1 MRLLF
6 INRYFYPDISA
17 TSQLL
22 TELAEDLDARGDRV
36 TVITGNTAYL
46 GGETRLPAR
55 EMHHGIRIVRVG
67 FTRFGRSRI
76 LGRLSDHLS
85 FWLCAFWAAVR
96 MKDQDCLV
104 VLSDPPLLSVF
115 ATIVRFFMPVKT
127 VCWLQDVFPEIAIRA
142 GVLREGMV
150 ARLLREMSRWS
161 LGRMDQVVVIG
172 RCMERYL
179 LSHGLPARTLINIPN
194 WADGGHLRPVP
205 RDNNEFLHQHGL
217 QDRFVVMYSGNHGVV
232 HEFETIFALIR
243 ETSGI
248 PRLCFCFVG
257 EGAWKPRLVETARAE
272 GWQHVLCL
280 PYQPKASLQSSLSAA
295 DVHLVSLR
303 TEMGGLSIPSKIYGI
318 LAVGRPMIFIGP
330 PGSEPAAIVREGEF
344 GYSVPPG
351 DTQGAV
357 QALLAAYR
365 DHTLLERQGQ
375 AARQYFNTH
384 CDRSIAT
391 EQFRQ
396 VLQRVAVPSSTQP
409 VPMRTVSP
417 PTRSQ

>member
-17 TSQLL
+17 TAQLL
-22 TELAEDLDARGDRV
+22 TELAEDLDARGDCV

-46 GGETRLPAR
+46 AGEAQFASR

-76 LGRLSDHLS
+76 LGRLSDYLS
-85 FWLCAFWAAVR
+85 FWACAFWAAVR

-104 VLSDPPLLSVF
+104 VLSDPPLLSVC
-115 ATIVRFFMPVKT
+115 AAIVRFFMPIKT

-150 ARLLREMSRWS
+150 ARLLRGMARWS

-194 WADGGHLRPVP
+194 WADGRHLRSAP

-232 HEFETIFALIR
+232 HEYETIVALIR
-243 ETSGI
+243 ETSSI
-248 PRLCFCFVG
+248 PQLCFCFVG
-257 EGAWKPRLVETARAE
+257 EGAWKPRLVETAQAE
-272 GWQHVLCL
+272 GWQHVVFL
-280 PYQPKASLQSSLSAA
+280 PYQPKALLQSSLSAG
-295 DVHLVSLR
+295 DIHLVSLR
-303 TEMGGLSIPSKIYGI
+303 TEMEGLSIPSKIYGI
-318 LAVGRPMIFIGP
+318 FAAGRPVIFIGP
-330 PGSEPAAIVREGEF
+330 PGSEAAASIREAEC
-344 GYSVPPG
+344 GYCVEPG

-357 QALLAAYR
+357 QSLLAGYHDR
-365 DHTLLERQGQ
+365 LLLEKQGA
-375 AARQYFNTH
+375 AARRYFDAH
-384 CDRSIAT
+384 CDRSLAT

-409 VPMRTVSP
+409 APMRTVAP